1 MERGQLYN
9 IIIDSLPIGL
19 TMVDKDGI
27 TIDWSRTAER
37 ITGYSKKDIIGK
49 SHLKILHG
57 TSDKKACPLLRCAL
71 HHFECTVE
79 VIVKKKDNGLIAMS
93 VMAFPLFDDDGSFIG
108 GIEVF
113 SDITEVKRAERE
125 RKNILSM
132 FAHDMKNPVIAM
144 EGFLLRL
151 ISGKAGTLTSTQ
163 CQYLQLIMD
172 ESSKVKNLLTDFLEF
187 SKFEAQRCD
196 PVLGQFNIEKA
207 ICRCI
212 EAAKIEAEKKNL
224 RISVEASVN
233 TSPSISAGA
242 MLVNRVITNL
252 LDNAIRYTPV
262 GGAIIIRLTGNDT
275 NITVQVEDTGGG
287 ISEDHLPYIFDAFY
301 RGAKD
306 QKGSGLGLSIS
317 KIIVEAH
324 NGMIWVNSTP
334 EKGSIFS
341 FTLPRR

>member
-1 MERGQLYN
+1 MERSQLYN

-27 TIDWSRTAER
+27 TIDWNRTAER

-57 TSDKKACPLLRCAL
+57 TSDKEACPLLRCAL

-79 VIVKKKDNGLIAMS
+79 VTVKKKDNGLIAMS
-93 VMAFPLFDDDGSFIG
+93 VMASPLFDDDGSFIG

-163 CQYLQLIMD
+163 YQYLQLIMD
-172 ESSKVKNLLTDFLEF
+172 ESSKVQNLITDFLEF
-187 SKFEAQRCD
+187 SKFEVQRCD

-233 TSPSISAGA
+233 TSPSISADA

-262 GGAIIIRLTGNDT
+262 GGTIIIRLTDNDT
-275 NITVQVEDTGGG
+275 NIIVQVEDTGGG

-334 EKGSIFS
+334 GKGSIFS